1 MSHKLM
7 PYHSAVTEVFSSC
20 NTSWFGELML
30 AVMCAFVSKFITY
43 YTQNTAM
50 DYAGCFTVSLM
61 GYDSVVNKL
70 F

>member
-1 MSHKLM
+1 
-7 PYHSAVTEVFSSC
+7 
-20 NTSWFGELML
+20 ML
-30 AVMCAFVSKFITY
+30 AVMCAFVSKFIIY